1 VRGQPAAPPFEV
13 VYAEHARF
21 IAGIVQ
27 RMVGRTHGEVDDL
40 VQETFIDAV
49 DGLAKIRNPED
60 PSIVRAWLVTVA
72 VRRARRFLG
81 RAKRRAL
88 FALFAKDYAPR
99 ASDPRDRAPVDDL
112 YEALDQLP
120 ADLRIAW
127 SLHRIEQ
134 WSLPQ
139 TAAVCEVS
147 LATIKRRIAEAE
159 ERLER
164 RLAEEK
170 PHNKKNEKDEKNAKT
185 QKNEKTKEGSS

>member
-1 VRGQPAAPPFEV
+1 LAFEA
-13 VYAEHARF
+13 VYAQHARF

-27 RMVGRTHGEVDDL
+27 RMVGRTHAEVDDL

-60 PSIVRAWLVTVA
+60 PSVVRAWLATVA

-81 RAKRRAL
+81 RARRRAI
-88 FALFAKDYAPR
+88 FAFLSKEYGPR
-99 ASDPRDRAPVDDL
+99 ASDPRVRQPVDDL
-112 YEALDQLP
+112 YDALDRLP

-127 SLHRIEQ
+127 SLHRIEE

-147 LATIKRRIAEAE
+147 LATVKRRIAEAE
-159 ERLER
+159 HRLER
-164 RLAEEK
+164 RLTSPNTSRETSLPSTPSEK
-170 PHNKKNEKDEKNAKT
+170 
-185 QKNEKTKEGSS
+185 SSS